1 MPQYVVRRNKK
12 DDQIVFGA
20 AARAIPRQPVGAVTA
35 KMSSSGNAYN
45 LDLIQ
50 TDIGEDTGSEYKL
63 LFDIPFTE
71 FRTRV
76 WNGDRTAL
84 EAKVSYGTTTATING
99 INLVTEFQTADNAV
113 GNVGIGTN
121 VITNQR
127 RLQVHADNS
136 IVKISSRGATSGDY
150 AQLEFKCGTQDSAW
164 IWNNPPGQTSH
175 GGPGGLAFY
184 QSQSG
189 AGYRFY
195 TLGSNTRFDI
205 DASGNV
211 TKLNNPAFGAWKNV
225 TNWNIAANTI
235 F

>member
-35 KMSSSGNAYN
+35 KMSSSGNANN

-113 GNVGIGTN
+113 GSVGIGTTRADN
-121 VITNQR
+121 VILNFGEDND
-127 RLQVHADNS
+127 LQIWHD
-136 IVKISSRGATSGDY
+136 
-150 AQLEFKCGTQDSAW
+150 GTDS
-164 IWNNPPGQTSH
+164 
-175 GGPGGLAFY
+175 
-184 QSQSG
+184 
-189 AGYRFY
+189 
-195 TLGSNTRFDI
+195 
-205 DASGNV
+205 
-211 TKLNNPAFGAWKNV
+211 
-225 TNWNIAANTI
+225 NIADKGIKIKA
-235 F
+235 